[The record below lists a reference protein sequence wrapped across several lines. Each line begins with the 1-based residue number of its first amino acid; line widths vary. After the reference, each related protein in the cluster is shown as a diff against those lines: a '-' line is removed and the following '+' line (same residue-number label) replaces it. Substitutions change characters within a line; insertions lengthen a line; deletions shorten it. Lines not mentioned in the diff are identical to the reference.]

1 MARGKSSYR
10 RLDAGKVILTIDRL
24 RDRIAERFGDAGLV
38 EVASELSR
46 LARDTDKRAN
56 TSGRPYLVL
65 RLLVV
70 LLAAGVLALAGLIVV
85 QIDWA
90 SLTDGNDLLN
100 LTQGLDSLVNLAL
113 LLGGGIWFLLTLEE
127 RWKRA
132 RVQRWLHELR
142 AFAHVIDMHQ
152 LTKDPTVILRAGP
165 ATPSSPQRPMTEFQL
180 ARYLEYCAE
189 MLSLTGKLSA
199 LYAGPSHDHVI
210 IAAAGD
216 VENLCTDLG
225 RKVWQKI
232 MILSQL
238 DEERARPSPA
248 LSGQAQQ
255 AVPEHHGDHDA
266 DGLQDDHGPE

>member
-1 MARGKSSYR
+1 MARRKSSYR
-10 RLDAGKVILTIDRL
+10 RLDAGKVIQTIDRL

-38 EVASELSR
+38 EVAAELSR
-46 LARDTDKRAN
+46 LARDTDKRAG
-56 TSGRPYLVL
+56 TFGRPYYLL
-65 RLLVV
+65 RALDLMLTV
-70 LLAAGVLALAGLIVV
+70 GVLVLAGLIVS

-90 SLTDGNDLLN
+90 ALTDGNDLLN

-152 LTKDPTVILRAGP
+152 LTKDPTVILRAGT
-165 ATPSSPQRPMTEFQL
+165 ATPSSPQRAMTEFQL
-180 ARYLEYCAE
+180 TRYLEYCAE

-199 LYAGPSHDHVI
+199 VYAGASNDHVI

-238 DEERARPSPA
+238 DEGRAAPSADPA
-248 LSGQAQQ
+248 PQQPGHDQA
-255 AVPEHHGDHDA
+255 HD
-266 DGLQDDHGPE
+266 LQDDHGPE

>member
-10 RLDAGKVILTIDRL
+10 RLEAGKVILTIDRL
-24 RDRIAERFGDAGLV
+24 CDRIGERFGNAGLV
-38 EVASELSR
+38 EVAAELGR

-56 TSGRPYLVL
+56 TSGRPYLLL

-70 LLAAGVLALAGLIVV
+70 ALVLGVLAMAGLIVS

-90 SLTDGNDLLN
+90 SLTDGADLLN

-127 RWKRA
+127 RWKRS

-152 LTKDPTVILRAGP
+152 LTKDPTVILKAGP
-165 ATPSSPQRPMTEFQL
+165 ATPSSPQRSMTEFQL

-199 LYAGPSHDHVI
+199 LYAGRSNDHVI

-232 MILSQL
+232 MILSRL
-238 DEERARPSPA
+238 DEGRAAPSAHPA
-248 LSGQAQQ
+248 
-255 AVPEHHGDHDA
+255 PEPGGHDQSQN
-266 DGLQDDHGPE
+266 LQDDHGPE